1 MAETYTIGVSGFAAA
16 ATKTAVS
23 IVANA
28 SLRAKLIKIILG
40 QTSAPASTDAS
51 SEWQL
56 RRITSDGAGTATSA
70 TPAQADPL
78 GPAATITGRI
88 NYTVEPTYATGFL
101 LPIAINQRATFS
113 YSVVTEGEKYMTD
126 LTTSHGLG
134 LQCISAPASSTWD

>member
-56 RRITSDGAGTATSA
+56 RRITSDGAGNCV
-70 TPAQADPL
+70 
-78 GPAATITGRI
+78 G
-88 NYTVEPTYATGFL
+88 
-101 LPIAINQRATFS
+101 
-113 YSVVTEGEKYMTD
+113 MT
-126 LTTSHGLG
+126 L
-134 LQCISAPASSTWD
+134 ASP